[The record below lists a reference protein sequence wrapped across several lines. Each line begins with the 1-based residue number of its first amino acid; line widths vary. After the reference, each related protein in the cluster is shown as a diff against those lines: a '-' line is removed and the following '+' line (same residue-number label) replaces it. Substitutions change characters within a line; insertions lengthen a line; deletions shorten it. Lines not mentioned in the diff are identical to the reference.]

1 MLRNSFFSNM
11 PQVTKNLLIIN
22 IIVWAFMAFIPAAD
36 HAITKNLALYYFTSP
51 GFRPWQLFSFM
62 FLHANFSHLFFNMFA
77 LLIFGAT
84 IERSMGSVRFLFYY
98 LTCGLCAALVQEGI
112 FAIYV
117 QRYTDLML
125 NAVSAEDLSTMLNRG
140 WDAILSGRNY
150 SMPELG
156 ALNAYVNTPLV
167 GASGAVYGVL
177 LAFGFLYP
185 NQPVYLMFVPI
196 PIKAKW
202 LVMGYFVIEFV
213 SGISTSADGVAHFA
227 HLGGMV
233 FGFLL
238 LLYWKKKGVFNNR
251 WFF

>member
-1 MLRNSFFSNM
+1 
-11 PQVTKNLLIIN
+11 
-22 IIVWAFMAFIPAAD
+22 
-36 HAITKNLALYYFTSP
+36 
-51 GFRPWQLFSFM
+51 
-62 FLHANFSHLFFNMFA
+62 
-77 LLIFGAT
+77 
-84 IERSMGSVRFLFYY
+84 
-98 LTCGLCAALVQEGI
+98 
-112 FAIYV
+112 
-117 QRYTDLML
+117 
-125 NAVSAEDLSTMLNRG
+125 MLNRG

>member
-51 GFRPWQLFSFM
+51 GFRPWQLFSYM

-77 LLIFGAT
+77 LLIFCAT